1 MQLFNAEIPWIPCIP
16 SVQGRGRV
24 TGSSAADSSASKEAS
39 GRAGKPAGHPFGRRL
54 YSSRAIRRLG
64 CSVVRGSLRR
74 EMRTTVG
81 GVGPPLKERECIEDL
96 FLIIREMPLNTECRL
111 IDYSRYAANTHSA
124 RAFSLSLSLSV
135 RFRFYDYAKLLSSY
149 LYFLMKVSWRMV
161 REIWRLFLDRESW
174 RDIFRRNESKEEG
187 KRGGRKRRNKR
198 ERWLLIVVKRGEF
211 ESGNCPEWTDW
222 IVLGWNRSRECYVN
236 GCRGV

>member
-149 LYFLMKVSWRMV
+149 LYFFDESFVTNGTRDMTLVSWQGLD
-161 REIWRLFLDRESW
+161 EISFVEMR
-174 RDIFRRNESKEEG
+174 
-187 KRGGRKRRNKR
+187 
-198 ERWLLIVVKRGEF
+198 VKRKQRE
-211 ESGNCPEWTDW
+211 EEAQQAREMIINRCKARW
-222 IVLGWNRSRECYVN
+222 IRKWKLSRVDRLDSFGME
-236 GCRGV
+236 

>member
-124 RAFSLSLSLSV
+124 RA
-135 RFRFYDYAKLLSSY
+135 SS
-149 LYFLMKVSWRMV
+149 
-161 REIWRLFLDRESW
+161 LFLSPSAFDFMITRNYYPVTYIFWWKFRDEWYARYDACFLTESLGEISFVEMRVKRKGRE
-174 RDIFRRNESKEEG
+174 EEG
-187 KRGGRKRRNKR
+187 RGATS
-198 ERWLLIVVKRGEF
+198 ER
-211 ESGNCPEWTDW
+211 DD
-222 IVLGWNRSRECYVN
+222 Y
-236 GCRGV
+236 